1 MAENKKTSF
10 DLLRE
15 ENESKFD
22 SYDNKIKNNL
32 DGRKDI
38 WSFVGELIDLYIP
51 KILSTL
57 LGGASITSSKSNE
70 INKD

>member
-22 SYDNKIKNNL
+22 SYNQKVKNNL

-38 WSFVGELIDLYIP
+38 WSFFGELIDLYIP

-57 LGGASITSSKSNE
+57 LGGASISASET
-70 INKD
+70 NKIKED